1 MKLKEAYKAYQ
12 KFKVPSLSEI
22 RDIASE
28 HSKTSLVIIIFLVVF
43 LLLALQY
50 IPHYQVI
57 QFNIT
62 DQKDLA
68 DAENSYRATLAQIFG
83 GVAIAIGIYYTWR
96 RITIAEED
104 LKATQENLR
113 VTQENLKVS
122 QEGQITERF
131 TRAIDQLGATDKNG
145 NPAIEIRLGGIYALE
160 KIADKSEEYYW
171 PIVEILTAYVRKNS
185 EVQATERK
193 EFKNIS
199 MDTLSPIYVK
209 NQKIKELPF
218 DILAIITVINRRKHS
233 LDSEE
238 NVAIDLSFTN
248 LEYAQFPSVNFNDAY
263 FNGANLTRANFNEAK
278 LSGIIFYDANLS
290 GANFSEADLIKA
302 DLSEAISHY
311 TFFHESNLTDADLT
325 WADLNCA
332 YFIGANL
339 TGANLTGASLTG
351 ADFTGATLKESLFV
365 NSILKG
371 SNFEEANLEN
381 ADFEGADLRGAKN
394 LTAEQLSKVCT
405 LYTAEL
411 DEGLDAELRAKGFGH
426 LLDNE
431 PE

>member
-1 MKLKEAYKAYQ
+1 MKLKEAYEAYK

-28 HSKTSLVIIIFLVVF
+28 HSKTSLVIIILLV
-43 LLLALQY
+43 LLLLMALQY
-50 IPHYQVI
+50 IPHYQVS

-62 DQKDLA
+62 NQKDLA
-68 DAENSYRATLAQIFG
+68 DAENSYRATLAQILG
-83 GVAIAIGIYYTWR
+83 GVAIGIGIYYTWR

-104 LKATQENLR
+104 LKATQENLK

-122 QEGQITERF
+122 QKGQITERF
-131 TRAIDQLGATDKNG
+131 TRAIDLLGATDKNG

-199 MDTLSPIYVK
+199 MDTLSPIKVK
-209 NQKIKELPF
+209 TQKIKELPF
-218 DILAIITVINRRKHS
+218 DILAIVTVINRRKHS
-233 LDSEE
+233 LDSGE

-248 LEYAQFPSVNFNDAY
+248 LEYAQFPSVNFNNAY
-263 FNGANLTRANFNEAK
+263 FNGANLTRANLNEAK

-290 GANFSEADLIKA
+290 GADFSEADLTKA

-311 TFFHESNLTDADLT
+311 TFFHGSNLTDTDLT

-339 TGANLTGASLTG
+339 TGANLTGV
-351 ADFTGATLKESLFV
+351 DFTGATLKESLFV

-371 SNFEEANLEN
+371 ANFEEANLEN

-394 LTAEQLSKVCT
+394 LTAEQLSKVYT

-411 DEGLDAELRAKGFGH
+411 DEGLEAELRGKSFGH
-426 LLDNE
+426 LLDDE